1 MLHKYTHH
9 AFIWI
14 ALCQAEPNIPKFIN
28 GNDHADTRRNSF
40 CLHRPIPVHRPP
52 MHLSEIRHPKPRLVD
67 VDDVLVFV
75 VQLKKWNG
83 PPLTQH
89 QTSLGVGL
97 DGDLLHLSVDNS
109 QFFHLLPDLNLADFQ
124 LISAKDLRNYL
135 INILDK
141 CLFFKQ
147 LVDYIL
153 DGLFICNRLISLVN
167 HFSENIS
174 FVSDQPNRLANICF
188 SPEILF
194 SNFLL
199 WPL

>member
-1 MLHKYTHH
+1 
-9 AFIWI
+9 
-14 ALCQAEPNIPKFIN
+14 
-28 GNDHADTRRNSF
+28 
-40 CLHRPIPVHRPP
+40 
-52 MHLSEIRHPKPRLVD
+52 
-67 VDDVLVFV
+67 V

-89 QTSLGVGL
+89 QASLGVGL
-97 DGDLLHLSVDNS
+97 DGDLLHLSVDNP
-109 QFFHLLPDLNLADFQ
+109 QFFHLLSDLNLAYFQ

-194 SNFLL
+194 STFLL